1 MPNQKCLACLNE
13 ITERAI
19 DLSTDSKE
27 LREKLLK
34 KIMEKTENEFDQ
46 IKLPDYSTEIFS
58 IIAQETGTSDPF
70 LEIKKESNKYFQ
82 DLVPKIVGSF
92 EGKFIKKIIY
102 DSFLF
107 SIAANMVDFSTGGHS
122 VDLDEIAQNILQFPD
137 EGLAVN
143 DFEKLHEQIT
153 KAQKIVYLSDN
164 CGEVVV
170 DNLVVELIVKAKEK
184 EVFLGLKGG
193 PVANDCSLDDF
204 TRDKLP
210 NSATETF
217 VVSSSFGYNLHQVTD
232 RFKELLVDANLLI
245 VKGQSN
251 YETTLN
257 NLVRY
262 PDFNFPPIFCIL
274 RTKCLVI
281 TKSLGVPLGSNV
293 IKQMHPL
300 PKEERAKLVEI
311 VEWKD
316 C

>member
-19 DLSTDSKE
+19 DLSTENKE
-27 LREKLLK
+27 LREKLLN
-34 KIMEKTENEFDQ
+34 KIMEKTEKEFDQ

-82 DLVPKIVGSF
+82 DLVSKIVNSF
-92 EGKFIKKIIY
+92 EGKHMKNIIREL
-102 DSFLF
+102 FLF
-107 SIAANMVDFSTGGHS
+107 TIAANMVDFSTGGHT
-122 VDLDEIAQNILQFPD
+122 VDLDEIARTIIQFPD
-137 EGLAVN
+137 EGLAIN
-143 DFEKLHEQIT
+143 DFQKLYDYIT
-153 KAQKIVYLSDN
+153 DAKKIVYLSDN

-170 DNLVVELIVKAKEK
+170 DNLMVDLLVNTLKKETY
-184 EVFLGLKGG
+184 LGLKGG
-193 PVANDCSLDDF
+193 PVANDCSLEDF
-204 TRDKLP
+204 ERDKLP
-210 NSATETF
+210 FNATETF
-217 VVSSSFGYNLHQVTD
+217 IVSNSFGYNLHQVTD
-232 RFKELLVDANLLI
+232 KFKDLIKDADLLI

-262 PDFNFPPIFCIL
+262 PDLNFPPTFCIL
-274 RTKCLVI
+274 RTKCKVI